1 MPYIKV
7 ELTREG
13 VTREKKQQLIKGI
26 TDLFTNILN
35 KDPHLTHVVIQEI
48 ELDDWGYAGEQVS
61 VLREKGIT
69 ADKNK
74 KHQYEKAN
82 NYCNR
87 SIIRDR

>member
-1 MPYIKV
+1 MPYVKV

-26 TDLFTNILN
+26 TDLFTNIFN

-48 ELDDWGYAGEQVS
+48 ELDDWGYAGEQTS

-69 ADKNK
+69 ADKK
-74 KHQYEKAN
+74 
-82 NYCNR
+82 
-87 SIIRDR
+87 